1 MQICQ
6 NTIFFISF
14 GRFIGVNLPKLI
26 FFVYLWQISNI
37 ISIKME
43 EILIGRK
50 KEKKLLAKIYNSNKA
65 EFVAVYGR
73 RRVGK
78 TFLIREFYNEKIVFQ
93 TAGLSI
99 GGTKEQLKNFYKS
112 VCRYDKTAKNAP
124 DNWLDAFDLL
134 IDYLEKINIDRKVIF
149 LDELPWMDTPNS
161 GFITALEHFW
171 NGWASGRKDIILIVS
186 GSATS
191 WMMNNLIMNYGGLH
205 GRLTQKI
212 FLQPFDLDETNTFLK
227 NKGINLSSY
236 ELAECYMILG
246 GIPYYLEFLD
256 RSMSLAQNIDRTI
269 FNPNG
274 ELYSEFQ
281 SVYCSLFKKPD
292 LYIKTVEA
300 LSRKSK
306 GLSRNEIITEL
317 NIKSGN
323 ALTSVL
329 EDLEYCG
336 FIRKYNILKSQK
348 NSIYQLT
355 DFFTLFYFHFVEK
368 SSFYD
373 LQYWS
378 NIQRSNEFYA
388 WAGYTFEM
396 LMLQNIEKIKQK
408 LGISGVKTEV
418 YAWRSKTSDPGAQID
433 LVIDRNDNTIN
444 LCEIKF
450 CESEFAIDKDY
461 DRILRNK
468 ITAFIT
474 ETKTKKTVQL
484 TMITTHGL
492 KQNMYS
498 STAQN
503 EVVLED
509 LISL

>member
-1 MQICQ
+1 MAIFH
-6 NTIFFISF
+6 TI
-14 GRFIGVNLPKLI
+14 N
-26 FFVYLWQISNI
+26 
-37 ISIKME
+37 SIMD

-50 KEKKLLAKIYNSNKA
+50 KEKKLLTKIYHSNKS

-78 TFLIREFYNEKIVFQ
+78 TFLIREFFNENIVFQ
-93 TAGLSI
+93 SSGLSD

-112 VCRYDKTAKNAP
+112 VCRYDNTTPAIP
-124 DNWLDAFDLL
+124 VDWLDAFDLL
-134 IDYLEKINIDRKVIF
+134 INYLEKINIDRKVVF

-171 NGWASGRKDIILIVS
+171 NGWASARKDIVLIVS

-191 WMMNNLIMNYGGLH
+191 WMMNNLILNYGGLH

-227 NKGINLSSY
+227 TKGINLSTY
-236 ELAECYMILG
+236 ELAECYMIVG
-246 GIPYYLEFLD
+246 GIPYYLEFFD
-256 RSMSLAQNIDRTI
+256 RSLSLAQNIDRLI

-274 ELYSEFQ
+274 ELYREFQ
-281 SVYCSLFKKPD
+281 AVYNSLFKKPD
-292 LYIKTVEA
+292 LYIKTVET
-300 LSRKSK
+300 LSRKAQ
-306 GLSRNEIITEL
+306 GMTRNEIINSL
-317 NIKSGN
+317 KIKSGN

-329 EDLEYCG
+329 SDLEYCG

-348 NSIYQLT
+348 NSVYQLT

-368 SSFYD
+368 SSFYN

-378 NIQRSNEFYA
+378 NIQRSSEFYV

-396 LMLQNIEKIKQK
+396 LALQNIEKIKQK
-408 LGISGVKTEV
+408 LGIAGVMTEV
-418 YAWRSKTSDPGAQID
+418 YAWRSKTSNPGAQID

-450 CESEFAIDKDY
+450 CESEFEIDKDY
-461 DRILRNK
+461 DHKLRNK
-468 ITAFIT
+468 ITAFRS
-474 ETKTKKTVQL
+474 ETQTKKTVQL

-492 KQNMYS
+492 IQNMYS
-498 STAQN
+498 STVQN
-503 EVVLED
+503 EVLMED
-509 LISL
+509 LM